1 MLENFKEDS
10 TKHIV
15 IILKDNPTIDT
26 LACGSALYSYFLSLH
41 KKVSFYCSKFDFDLN
56 LNFIPWIDKLKT
68 SYPSSADC
76 IVEVSNSIELFEY
89 FMSKNI
95 KLNVK
100 MATSLYAGLIDITS
114 GFKKAV
120 NGTVFA
126 MAEVLVQNKAK
137 VSLCNE
143 NLLNYQSLATL
154 RLKIILLNKLELV
167 DEGSLA
173 VFKLDDNDLI
183 ASGAKMQDAHSV
195 INESLGLPTV
205 KKVVVIYK
213 GKEII
218 KEGI

>member
-15 IILKDNPTIDT
+15 IILKDDPTVDA
-26 LACGSALYSYFLSLH
+26 LACGSALYSYFLSLY

-76 IVEVSNSIELFEY
+76 VVEVSNSIELFEY
-89 FMSKNI
+89 FMNKNI

-100 MATSLYAGLIDITS
+100 MSTSLYAGLIDTTN
-114 GFKKAV
+114 GFTKAI
-120 NGTVFA
+120 NGTIFA
-126 MAEVLVQNKAK
+126 MAGVLVQSKAK
-137 VSLCNE
+137 VNVCNE

-154 RLKIILLNKLELV
+154 RLKIILLNKLELIE
-167 DEGSLA
+167 DASLA

-183 ASGAKMQDAHSV
+183 ASGAKVADAHSV
-195 INESLGLPTV
+195 INECLGLPTV

-213 GKEII
+213 NIEII
-218 KEGI
+218 KEDI